1 MSFSIA
7 IQDKTTEDLNWQIA
21 ILRHYKEISDKHY
34 RPVMMVD
41 TARTNSMASSNIPRG
56 ATGEAAKT
64 FGSKVSGTG
73 YNLKGMI
80 GWFDSDDP
88 WYPNVLEYG
97 SRSHAI
103 GTGSKSRTRGQR
115 ERFLSKKESG
125 SLGAGSRILVKGEW
139 KTVAH
144 VEGMAPRKFMAA
156 AFDSMAPAV
165 ENDLVIATEAILGE
179 VSRQ

>member
-1 MSFSIA
+1 MSFSIH
-7 IQDKTTEDLNWQIA
+7 IHEKTTYDLEWQID

-34 RPVMMVD
+34 RPVMLVD
-41 TARTNSMASSNIPRG
+41 TARTHSMASSNIPRG
-56 ATGEAAKT
+56 DTGEAAET
-64 FGSKVSGTG
+64 FGSKVRGTG
-73 YNLKGMI
+73 YNLKGVI
-80 GWFDSDDP
+80 GWFDNDDP

-103 GTGSKSRTRGQR
+103 ITGSKSRTRGQR
-115 ERFLSKKESG
+115 ERFESQKESG
-125 SLGAGSRILVKGEW
+125 SLGRGRILVKGQW
-139 KTVAH
+139 KMVAH